1 MTISLIEAL
10 RNIASVPKTE
20 EELKQGVRN
29 LTGFARCMLSV
40 KQEIKENESRH
51 TDTCVNQNAGRAIE
65 PARSK

>member
-1 MTISLIEAL
+1 MTISLTEAL

-20 EELKQGVRN
+20 EELNQGVRN
-29 LTGFARCMLSV
+29 LTGFVRCMLSI

-51 TDTCVNQNAGRAIE
+51 TDTRVNQNAGREIE

>member
-1 MTISLIEAL
+1 MTISLTEAL

-20 EELKQGVRN
+20 EELNQGVRN
-29 LTGFARCMLSV
+29 LTGFVRRMLSI

-51 TDTCVNQNAGRAIE
+51 TDTCVNQNAGGEIK

>member
-1 MTISLIEAL
+1 MTISLTEAL

-20 EELKQGVRN
+20 EELKQGVHN
-29 LTGFARCMLSV
+29 LTGFASCMLSI

-51 TDTCVNQNAGRAIE
+51 TDTRINQNAGGEIK

>member
-1 MTISLIEAL
+1 MTISLTEAL
-10 RNIASVPKTE
+10 RNIAFVPKTE

-29 LTGFARCMLSV
+29 LMGFARCMLSI

-51 TDTCVNQNAGRAIE
+51 TDTRVNQNAGRAIE

>member
-1 MTISLIEAL
+1 MTISLTEAL
-10 RNIASVPKTE
+10 RDIASVPNTE

-29 LTGFARCMLSV
+29 LIGFARCMLSI

-51 TDTCVNQNAGRAIE
+51 TDTRISQNAGRAIE

>member
-1 MTISLIEAL
+1 MTISLTEAL

-29 LTGFARCMLSV
+29 LTGFARCMLSI

-51 TDTCVNQNAGRAIE
+51 TDTCVNQNARREIE
-65 PARSK
+65 LARSK